1 MADYLST
8 IFGNI
13 KKRYRDMGDTSH
25 AEVVASQI
33 GRQYTVKL
41 VTIANGQSLSGQI
54 DLEGYALVGIYMPSA
69 WTAADLTFQATD
81 VSGGSFQN
89 VYDDQGNEVRV
100 TVSASCCIGIDAVA
114 GALAPFRFM
123 KIRSGTSAVPVA
135 QGADRTIKL
144 VLKG

>member
-54 DLEGYALVGIYMPSA
+54 DLEGYALVGIYMPAA
-69 WTAADLTFQATD
+69 WTTANLTFLASD
-81 VSGGSFQN
+81 VTGGTFQDI
-89 VYDDQGNEVRV
+89 YDDNGNPANAAANAGR
-100 TVSASCCIGIDAVA
+100 CIGLDQIA
-114 GALAPFRFM
+114 GVLAPFRFL
-123 KIRSGTSAVPVA
+123 KLRSGTASTPVN

-144 VLKG
+144 ICKG